1 MARELKSLI
10 RLHKWDV
17 DEKRR
22 KLGELLQ
29 LLDNLVDEAHKLEN
43 EVKNEQAIASA
54 SPEEVGFAY
63 GNYAEE
69 AIRRR
74 DRIVASIAKA
84 DTEIEVARGE
94 LSEAYLVLKKYEI
107 AQDMRLKKEAL
118 ERSRREQIVLDE
130 IGLQGHRRKRH
141 A

>member
-1 MARELKSLI
+1 MAKNLNSLI

-29 LLDNLVDEAHKLEN
+29 LLDNLVDQARQLEN
-43 EVKNEQAIASA
+43 EVKDEQAIASA
-54 SPEEVGFAY
+54 SPEEAGFAY

-74 DRIVASIAKA
+74 DRIVESIAKA
-84 DTEIEVARGE
+84 DAEIEVARAE

-107 AQDMRLKKEAL
+107 AQDMRHKKETH
-118 ERSRREQIVLDE
+118 ERERREQIILDE
-130 IGLQGHRRKRH
+130 IGLQGHRRKRK